1 MAGRPPSGQ
10 GHGQTSL
17 NPLGIQFFSSLEG
30 LEVITSADRQL
41 IRGHNLVGAV
51 RLQFVRPTY
60 FDEQGGEHAELLD
73 GRNDL
78 DIPLSMHVYP
88 FPNIEEWDSQWFF
101 FDVQLHP
108 YQLQFRRK
116 VVDGDESVVGSGR
129 AFHILAYM
137 PYDQQLWKSWIGW
150 MKNSAE
156 GGFVARKWV
165 YGRGSIIG
173 VLNAALLEKEPEP
186 GHDVLVV
193 LVDEFGFTLRAT
205 FDSGGSTGSGLSPQK
220 TRPEPGIGRSP
231 FSSSPVG
238 PSSRRP
244 SVLSSAGMG
253 KVKERSGGE
262 AMEEAESS
270 AITKRLF
277 ALQQDQPGSTLNSK
291 QRDCTEI
298 ESSVT
303 VLTGSEENEA
313 PNQGRNPLKRG
324 AGSGRD
330 GTLRK
335 RVSSWKVQDAQET
348 IELGTEEGARRL
360 AVIDEALLVVEQ

>member
-1 MAGRPPSGQ
+1 MTGRPPSGQ

-17 NPLGIQFFSSLEG
+17 NPLGVQFFSSLEG

-60 FDEQGGEHAELLD
+60 FDEQGGEHVELLD

-78 DIPLSMHVYP
+78 DILLSMYVYP
-88 FPNIEEWDSQWFF
+88 FPDIKEWDSQWFF

-116 VVDGDESVVGSGR
+116 VVDGDESVVGSWEISYGKLAQARGQMCFQPVVERSLRHAGGFFPTIASRASFQGPIDTTTLRFKAGSLSEDQLKCCGFVQCQTYLAPPRDNDPPFKGGR

-137 PYDQQLWKSWIGW
+137 PYDQQPWKSRIGW

-173 VLNAALLEKEPEP
+173 GLNAALLEKEPEP
-186 GHDVLVV
+186 GQDVLVV
-193 LVDEFGFTLRAT
+193 LVDEFGFTSRAT

-220 TRPEPGIGRSP
+220 KRPEPGMGRSP

-244 SVLSSAGMG
+244 SAPSSA
-253 KVKERSGGE
+253 
-262 AMEEAESS
+262 
-270 AITKRLF
+270 
-277 ALQQDQPGSTLNSK
+277 
-291 QRDCTEI
+291 
-298 ESSVT
+298 
-303 VLTGSEENEA
+303 
-313 PNQGRNPLKRG
+313 
-324 AGSGRD
+324 
-330 GTLRK
+330 
-335 RVSSWKVQDAQET
+335 
-348 IELGTEEGARRL
+348 
-360 AVIDEALLVVEQ
+360 